1 MKNATL
7 AGKFRHM
14 FILIIV
20 SSIAASIITYVLAFF
35 LFLRSGDIYPANYYE
50 QQVPG
55 IQEYVKK
62 ENVALFSEDGE
73 AGLDA
78 TIQGDGLLY
87 LVVDADGNVLYG
99 TNPRRPYQ
107 SKEEIY

>member
-62 ENVALFSEDGE
+62 ENVALFSK
-73 AGLDA
+73 
-78 TIQGDGLLY
+78 ILLPCI
-87 LVVDADGNVLYG
+87 LI
-99 TNPRRPYQ
+99 P
-107 SKEEIY
+107 S